1 MLKPTHPSL
10 AKFSDFVQLKDYRQ
24 PTKDEYVRYV
34 RKLGEHYRCDP
45 ATLTE
50 DQLRAYFLFLRQD
63 KKFGGSA
70 MKLARCALRAFFRD
84 CLRVAG
90 WTVFE
95 EVRIAPPQTLPL
107 VLSREQVAT
116 LLGAV
121 QAPRYRTALAL
132 IYHTGLRVGEAVR
145 IEVRDLRDPRS
156 PHPRLHVRCGKGG
169 KDRFVPLAPAMVA
182 QLRDWWKTH
191 RHPAFLFPG
200 PSSGWRE
207 RAQPADAAR
216 HAVTHL
222 RCRRCRTRSGW
233 RSDQR
238 SAGRRDG
245 AHVAP
250 LLRHASA
257 GGGRELALDLAISRA
272 RVAGD
277 DPDLHASDAAQ
288 RGAHARGIGSVA
300 SGRGVTHADAGGDFS
315 GALAGLC
322 SAVRAGDPAG
332 ATRGSAG
339 DLALSHGGAGR
350 PALPLRLRRGAP

>member
-1 MLKPTHPSL
+1 MLKLTHPSL

-34 RKLGEHYRCDP
+34 RKLGEHYQCDP

-50 DQLRAYFLFLRQD
+50 DQVRAYFLFLRQQ

-84 CLRVAG
+84 CLHVAG

-107 VLSREQVAT
+107 VLSRQEVAT

-121 QAPRYRTALAL
+121 QEPRYRTALAL
-132 IYHTGLRVGEAVR
+132 IYHTGLRVGEAVQ
-145 IEVRDLRDPRS
+145 IEVRDLRDTRS

-182 QLRDWWKTH
+182 QLRDWWNTH

-200 PSSGWRE
+200 PSCSWRE

-216 HAVTHL
+216 RAATHL
-222 RCRRCRTRSGW
+222 SVSAVQNTFRLARASTGLPVGATVHTLRHCYATHLLEEGVSLRLISQYLGHASLETTLIYTHLTPLNEARTRAALEVLH
-233 RSDQR
+233 R
-238 SAGRRDG
+238 A
-245 AHVAP
+245 VA
-250 LLRHASA
+250 
-257 GGGRELALDLAISRA
+257 
-272 RVAGD
+272 
-277 DPDLHASDAAQ
+277 
-288 RGAHARGIGSVA
+288 
-300 SGRGVTHADAGGDFS
+300 
-315 GALAGLC
+315 
-322 SAVRAGDPAG
+322 
-332 ATRGSAG
+332 
-339 DLALSHGGAGR
+339 
-350 PALPLRLRRGAP
+350 